1 MAKNE
6 VDFLQGFIDWQN
18 DMRFSAQDILSPERY
33 IDELEKKRKCQA
45 VDKALLMIEAYGN
58 QGIDWNQEM
67 INHLALILK
76 GEDDDN
82 ATRY

>member
-1 MAKNE
+1 MARN
-6 VDFLQGFIDWQN
+6 DIDLLQGYIDWQN
-18 DMRFSAQDILSPERY
+18 EKRFSAQDILSPERY
-33 IDELEKKRKCQA
+33 LEEVEQARKSLA

-76 GEDDDN
+76 GEDE
-82 ATRY
+82 